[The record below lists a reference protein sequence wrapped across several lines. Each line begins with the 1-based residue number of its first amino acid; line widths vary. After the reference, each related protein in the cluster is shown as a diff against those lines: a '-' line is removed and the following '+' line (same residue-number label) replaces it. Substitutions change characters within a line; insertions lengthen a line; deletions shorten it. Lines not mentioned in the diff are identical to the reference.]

1 MHLDI
6 DVVMTT
12 NQSITMET
20 KGYLSDFKC
29 DLVVGAT
36 QARLRIL
43 ETAEVLGVFHKTIC
57 RIYRE

>member
-20 KGYLSDFKC
+20 KGYLSGFKC
-29 DLVVGAT
+29 GLVVGAT